1 MVDELQVEEKIDEIA
16 ETTVLV
22 FDKLGDYGSLIA
34 GSLYL
39 VVGAMLV
46 IYVVHRLAGK
56 FIYPHIKNKRFI
68 RVFFGT
74 LYIFVLVVMALL
86 ILERIGVPVQGVAA

>member
-1 MVDELQVEEKIDEIA
+1 MADELLVEEKIDEIA
-16 ETTVLV
+16 DTTVLV

-46 IYVVHRLAGK
+46 IYIVHRLAGK
-56 FIYPHIKNKRFI
+56 CLSILTSRISDLSEYFSAPSIYSF
-68 RVFFGT
+68 
-74 LYIFVLVVMALL
+74 LS
-86 ILERIGVPVQGVAA
+86 